1 MKRLRILGG
10 AIYAVALLASWS
22 AQASVIDTPTCKR
35 ALATLSTSAAKPSGE
50 ALCSI
55 HRQTLLDTVRTR
67 AVIAACKN
75 GQEREQDVAR
85 LDGAIETINV
95 AVANTCRDS

>member
-1 MKRLRILGG
+1 MKRLRLLIVSMG
-10 AIYAVALLASWS
+10 AVAVLGASPV
-22 AQASVIDTPTCKR
+22 QASVIDTPTCKR
-35 ALATLSTSAAKPSGE
+35 ALASLPISTAKHSAA
-50 ALCSI
+50 AVCSV
-55 HRQTLLDTVRTR
+55 HQQSLLETVRTR

-95 AVANTCRDS
+95 AVADTCRDS

>member
-1 MKRLRILGG
+1 MKRLRILGVS
-10 AIYAVALLASWS
+10 IYAVALLAVGS
-22 AQASVIDTPTCKR
+22 AQASAIDTPTCKR
-35 ALATLSTSAAKPSGE
+35 ALATLSTSATKPAGE
-50 ALCSI
+50 AICST

-75 GQEREQDVAR
+75 GLEREQDVAR

-95 AVANTCRDS
+95 AVANSCRDS

>member
-1 MKRLRILGG
+1 MKRLRILILS
-10 AIYAVALLASWS
+10 ACAVAVLGNWP

-35 ALATLSTSAAKPSGE
+35 ALAALPVSTSKPSGP
-50 ALCSI
+50 AVCSV
-55 HRQTLLDTVRTR
+55 HQQSLLETVRTR
-67 AVIAACKN
+67 AVIAICKN